1 VNRLGFVGFGVFALL
16 ISFESMATAASPIS
30 FGVDL
35 GVVSRTIE
43 EEGVLIDDGTVR
55 GVADST
61 QLVARLGVEV
71 APPLILFGEVG
82 LADVAI
88 EEFDNYRSDMHVLYG
103 GGARFVL
110 AHSAYPQRFFVYS
123 DVKVSRLK
131 SNDQLLV
138 LRCTTTAKPC
148 PTADLVDDL
157 SEEDLSW
164 TEYSVNLGIKGQHEG
179 LRPFGGLRFSKLD
192 GSDLVHSVANSGIF
206 PDSRADVRESDSVG
220 FFIGTDILLDPQ
232 ERAAVTIQ
240 LSGIDENALRVG
252 YKVAF

>member
-1 VNRLGFVGFGVFALL
+1 VKRLGFVGFGVFALL
-16 ISFESMATAASPIS
+16 ISFGSMATAASPIS

-43 EEGVLIDDGTVR
+43 EEGAFIGDGTVR
-55 GVADST
+55 GVANST

-71 APPLILFGEVG
+71 APPLIVFGEVG

-88 EEFDNYRSDMHVLYG
+88 EEFDNYRSDMHLLYG

-131 SNDQLLV
+131 TNDQLLA
-138 LRCTTTAKPC
+138 LRCTSACDTSTA
-148 PTADLVDDL
+148 TFVDDP
-157 SEEDLSW
+157 SEEHLSW

-192 GSDLVHSVANSGIF
+192 GNDLVHSVANSGIF

-220 FFIGTDILLDPQ
+220 FFIGTDIFLDPQ
-232 ERAAVTIQ
+232 ERAAITIQ